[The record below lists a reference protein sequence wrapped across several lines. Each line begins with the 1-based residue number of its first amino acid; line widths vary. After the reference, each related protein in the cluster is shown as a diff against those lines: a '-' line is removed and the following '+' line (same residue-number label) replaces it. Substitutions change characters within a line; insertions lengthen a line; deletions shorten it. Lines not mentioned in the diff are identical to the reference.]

1 MLYGGLI
8 KRESRSGGVWIG
20 RLEVPPPPL
29 VGARRRGVARRRW
42 CLLALSMGQQAGK
55 HSPSPVSPTLPAL
68 TVSAHALTDPLLSLQ
83 TGLVTVSSASQ
94 HDEQDPDLLA
104 LQRLP
109 HVSPLVKPPDAL
121 TAIFS
126 RTRQPELPSLHSAAV
141 QQLCR
146 DYAAYCR
153 DAATPLCEGQK
164 TLAKKMCG
172 LEALCARIL
181 YLLALRFNELSGCA
195 ATLRDVPQIA
205 TKLQETQLL
214 LQRCVEQ
221 CGRLEQLLPSEHGA
235 L

>member
-1 MLYGGLI
+1 M
-8 KRESRSGGVWIG
+8 
-20 RLEVPPPPL
+20 
-29 VGARRRGVARRRW
+29 
-42 CLLALSMGQQAGK
+42 
-55 HSPSPVSPTLPAL
+55 
-68 TVSAHALTDPLLSLQ
+68 
-83 TGLVTVSSASQ
+83 
-94 HDEQDPDLLA
+94 

>member
-1 MLYGGLI
+1 MGLNRVLLCNFA
-8 KRESRSGGVWIG
+8 K
-20 RLEVPPPPL
+20 LEVRAS
-29 VGARRRGVARRRW
+29 GAAAGA
-42 CLLALSMGQQAGK
+42 LALRNGPASRQAQPIAGEPQPHPSLCRPK
-55 HSPSPVSPTLPAL
+55 HSPTPCCR
-68 TVSAHALTDPLLSLQ
+68 LQ

-94 HDEQDPDLLA
+94 QDEQDPDLLA
-104 LQRLP
+104 LQRLA
-109 HVSPLVKPPDAL
+109 HVSPLVKPSDAL
-121 TAIFS
+121 TSMFS
-126 RTRQPELPSLHSAAV
+126 RARQPELPSLHSAAV

-195 ATLRDVPQIA
+195 ATLRDVPLIA

-214 LQRCVEQ
+214 LRRCVEQ
-221 CGRLEQLLPSEHGA
+221 CDRLEQLLPSEHGA

>member
-1 MLYGGLI
+1 ML
-8 KRESRSGGVWIG
+8 
-20 RLEVPPPPL
+20 
-29 VGARRRGVARRRW
+29 A
-42 CLLALSMGQQAGK
+42 QAF
-55 HSPSPVSPTLPAL
+55 
-68 TVSAHALTDPLLSLQ
+68 TDPCRKLQ
-83 TGLVTVSSASQ
+83 AGLVTVSSANQ
-94 HDEQDPDLLA
+94 DEQDPDLLA

-109 HVSPLVKPPDAL
+109 QVSPLVKPPDAL

-126 RTRQPELPSLHSAAV
+126 RSRQPELPSLHSAAV

-195 ATLRDVPQIA
+195 ATLRDVPQIT

-221 CGRLEQLLPSEHGA
+221 ADQLEQLLPSEHGA